1 VFSEMEYP
9 HWMMVAGAWL
19 VVAGF
24 IGLGFSWYMNRAPPD
39 RVLPS
44 PRALAED
51 NLQPAAAPNPSVEE
65 EEMSARH
72 SSAELWKPE
81 DDDRLRALST
91 FIESSSEIGR
101 LLHRSPSAVRKRASL
116 LGITV
121 QD

>member
-1 VFSEMEYP
+1 MFSEMEYP

-24 IGLGFSWYMNRAPPD
+24 IGLGFSWYMNRAP
-39 RVLPS
+39 
-44 PRALAED
+44 AED

-72 SSAELWKPE
+72 SSAGLWKQE
-81 DDDRLRALST
+81 DDDQLRELAASGKGP
-91 FIESSSEIGR
+91 SEIAR

-121 QD
+121 QGW

>member
-1 VFSEMEYP
+1 MFSEMEYP

-24 IGLGFSWYMNRAPPD
+24 IGLGFSWYMNRAP
-39 RVLPS
+39 
-44 PRALAED
+44 AED
-51 NLQPAAAPNPSVEE
+51 NLQPAAAPNPSVKGRADRKTPVEE

-101 LLHRSPSAVRKRASL
+101 YSIAVLRPSESAPRFSE
-116 LGITV
+116 
-121 QD
+121 

>member
-1 VFSEMEYP
+1 MFSEMEYP

-24 IGLGFSWYMNRAPPD
+24 IGLWISRNRNLEP
-39 RVLPS
+39 
-44 PRALAED
+44 AED
-51 NLQPAAAPNPSVEE
+51 NLHPAAPPNSSVAGTAEG

-72 SSAELWKPE
+72 SSAGLWKPE
-81 DDDRLRALST
+81 EDDRLRALAALG
-91 FIESSSEIGR
+91 ESSFEIGR

-121 QD
+121 QGL